1 MGTRDLTVNK
11 ADKIC
16 PAGVYSLVGDTKT
29 MTGNKFCEERLGKGW
44 GRKCVHVRMS
54 RWGRYQLSRAE

>member
-1 MGTRDLTVNK
+1 MNK

-29 MTGNKFCEERLGKGW
+29 MPGNKSCEERLGKSW
-44 GRKCVHVRMS
+44 GRKCGGVGMS
-54 RWGRYQLSRAE
+54 RWGRYQLRRAE